1 MTDISFNNNM
11 KIITQESCSK
21 IRQIIEELEKK
32 IEKNYCITSV
42 SRIDNVTDN
51 SIAAGR
57 AGSAIDNSYH
67 NWVGSLRR

>member
-57 AGSAIDNSYH
+57 SGSTIDNSYH